1 MTKFFYLL
9 FQVLILIILFLWIMS
24 FEQRVDFFWEGII
37 FTSKISSII
46 FISVFLIVL
55 ILIIYRIYIFFRQ
68 SPKKIRNS
76 MVINNYNK
84 GITSIVKAIAAMSNN
99 DDKEL
104 IVQANRI
111 DNYLKDNPISLILK
125 AESAKKA
132 KKNDIAEKYYNQ
144 MLQLSDTKII
154 GFRGLL
160 EQNLK
165 KQDFHHALIYAE
177 EIYKINYKLEW
188 IFETIIQIIVKTQ
201 NWQKLIEINKDAYYK
216 KIISKKEF
224 QETNS
229 SANYEIAII
238 KESFSSQEAINLL
251 SIANNDRPNYPPIV
265 KKFSSLLINNNEFTK
280 AKKLILKCWANFPHQ
295 MLFDEYVN
303 ISRNENTNIIN
314 NVSKLIK
321 NNPNEYD
328 SIIAMAK
335 AHILEKNWERAKNL
349 MKPLLSSKPSKTVC
363 EVMHDIELGMSGNAQ
378 KANSWKNRILMG
390 DYEKTWVCKYTG
402 YIQDNWSPVSEGG
415 FLNSLE
421 WTWPKTDK
429 IKEKN
434 NLIPNIIGS
443 S

>member
-1 MTKFFYLL
+1 
-9 FQVLILIILFLWIMS
+9 MS

-37 FTSKISSII
+37 FKSKISSII

-177 EIYKINYKLEW
+177 EIYKIC
-188 IFETIIQIIVKTQ
+188 
-201 NWQKLIEINKDAYYK
+201 
-216 KIISKKEF
+216 
-224 QETNS
+224 
-229 SANYEIAII
+229 
-238 KESFSSQEAINLL
+238 LL
-251 SIANNDRPNYPPIV
+251 YTSPSPRDR
-265 KKFSSLLINNNEFTK
+265 
-280 AKKLILKCWANFPHQ
+280 
-295 MLFDEYVN
+295 
-303 ISRNENTNIIN
+303 
-314 NVSKLIK
+314 
-321 NNPNEYD
+321 
-328 SIIAMAK
+328 
-335 AHILEKNWERAKNL
+335 
-349 MKPLLSSKPSKTVC
+349 
-363 EVMHDIELGMSGNAQ
+363 G
-378 KANSWKNRILMG
+378 
-390 DYEKTWVCKYTG
+390 
-402 YIQDNWSPVSEGG
+402 
-415 FLNSLE
+415 
-421 WTWPKTDK
+421 
-429 IKEKN
+429 
-434 NLIPNIIGS
+434 
-443 S
+443 